1 MAEYLAPALHG
12 ADIVDTVQAN
22 GLELAYE
29 QFGYDDDPALIL
41 IMGLG
46 TQLTGW
52 PDAFCRALADT
63 GLRVIRFDNRDI
75 GLSSKIHAARGYD
88 SARQAFFKSL
98 TGREIQAAYSL
109 EDMAEDTIGLLVA
122 LGIRRAHLV
131 GASMGGMIAQIV
143 AATRPAR
150 VASLTSIMSTSG
162 ARKLPRG
169 RLKIL
174 LRLGKAPKS
183 RDKDVIAAHLA
194 KTMTMISS
202 PKIGRSFHDWE
213 AEIRRTV
220 ERSYYPAGM
229 ARQTLAV
236 LSATPRDELLATVR
250 CPALIIHGAADP
262 LLPVK
267 HGRATAK
274 ALAHARYE
282 EVRGMGHD
290 LPPRLLPRFVDWISE
305 LVHEAEAHSA
315 ARSSRQQNQ
324 SANERKKRE

>member
-29 QFGYDDDPALIL
+29 QFGRDDDPALVL

-46 TQLTGW
+46 TQLTAW

-75 GLSSKIHAARGYD
+75 GLSSKMRDTRRYD
-88 SARQAFFKSL
+88 SVRRAFFKSL
-98 TGREIQAAYSL
+98 LGREIETPYTL
-109 EDMAEDTIGLLVA
+109 EDMAEDTVGLLVA

-150 VASLTSIMSTSG
+150 VASLTSIMSSSG
-162 ARKLPRG
+162 ARHLPRG
-169 RLKIL
+169 RWKVMM
-174 LRLGKAPKS
+174 RLAKAPKS
-183 RDKDVIAAHLA
+183 RDPDAIVAHLA
-194 KTMTMISS
+194 KTMSLISS
-202 PKIGRSFHDWE
+202 PKMGHSYHDWE
-213 AEIRRTV
+213 AEIRRAV
-220 ERSYYPAGM
+220 ERSYYPAGT

-236 LSATPRDELLATVR
+236 LAAPPRDDLLGAVR
-250 CPALIIHGAADP
+250 CPALVIHGRADP

-267 HGRATAK
+267 HGRSTAEC
-274 ALAHARYE
+274 LPNARYE
-282 EVRGMGHD
+282 EIPGMGHD
-290 LPPRLLPRFVDWISE
+290 LPPRMLPRFVDWISE
-305 LVHEAEAHSA
+305 LVHEAEDRA
-315 ARSSRQQNQ
+315 AKSRQEKQAPMN
-324 SANERKKRE
+324 AKPRE